1 MRWSAILTL
10 TLLITVS
17 VRSEDVRVLTG
28 IAGDDLRINSQKTE
42 LGAAQWSNPSRNWRT
57 VGELLK
63 TVVPPPTPDGQ
74 RPNVLLVVNLDEK
87 AKWGALKTLFMA
99 ASALGI
105 TKTQINH
112 GAPGNKTF
120 LTLPGSKDKGGE
132 VIDFV
137 LFPGTGTTLQT
148 ENGGKKMDVTLKL
161 AAGLV
166 RQLPKAVVNLK
177 ANTELSA
184 TGMVNVIGNFEE
196 AKAAGIAF
204 LPIEEITAKEAA
216 ERKEAKDS
224 VDRAFEGGL
233 GGLGK

>member
-1 MRWSAILTL
+1 MRWLGIAFF
-10 TLLITVS
+10 TLLFTS
-17 VRSEDVRVLTG
+17 SLRSEDVRVLT
-28 IAGDDLRINSQKTE
+28 ALVGDELRINSQKTE
-42 LGAAQWSNPSRNWRT
+42 LGAAHWANPSRNWRT

-74 RPNVLLVVNLDEK
+74 RPNVTLVVNVDEK

-120 LTLPGSKDKGGE
+120 LTLPGSKDKGGDL
-132 VIDFV
+132 IDFP
-137 LFPGTGTTLQT
+137 LFPGAGATLQT
-148 ENGGKKMDVTLKL
+148 ENGGKKMDVTPKL

-166 RQLPKAVVNLK
+166 KQLPKAVVNLK

-184 TGMVNVIGNFEE
+184 AGVVNVIGNFEE
-196 AKAAGIAF
+196 VKAAGIAF
-204 LPIEEITAKEAA
+204 LPIEEITAKESA